1 MCWEEKR
8 AAQWTHAV
16 SCSSAFRA
24 SDPFSFSE
32 LQDDD
37 DDGSFGARSYKIWD
51 VHGEEEEGL
60 LHRHLTWNCW
70 PLSKTKDSKIG
81 VCVCVCV
88 WTSPDLNFLIRENE
102 ITLFCVF
109 LLRPWATTNYTYGG
123 LLIIVVDTW
132 FSSSFVCIIRLPC
145 GTPSK
150 DLFFWKIW
158 IFFFLRDLSIWQRRV
173 SRKLQGK
180 KKWRSLK
187 INIIE

>member
-1 MCWEEKR
+1 MCVCVSVVCQKEEVSVCLCWGEKR

-51 VHGEEEEGL
+51 VHGEEEEKKNRIFKGL

-88 WTSPDLNFLIRENE
+88 NKSRSQFFDKGKR
-102 ITLFCVF
+102 
-109 LLRPWATTNYTYGG
+109 NYT
-123 LLIIVVDTW
+123 L
-132 FSSSFVCIIRLPC
+132 
-145 GTPSK
+145 
-150 DLFFWKIW
+150 LFFSYFGREQQLIT
-158 IFFFLRDLSIWQRRV
+158 RTGATDYC
-173 SRKLQGK
+173 SRHVIL
-180 KKWRSLK
+180 
-187 INIIE
+187 